1 MKLMYKLVEIP
12 LIGEKIKMYITN
24 KTGGMQESSFI
35 REYTKKAYNVDIDL
49 YSYGGCFAKEFNLGG
64 KVTVGRYCSFA
75 SNVRYFGANHPMH
88 FVSMSPYFY
97 NSQFSKNVKDIERKH
112 LIIGNDCWIGY
123 GVIITS
129 KCCSIGN
136 GAVIA
141 AGSVVTKDVPAYAV
155 VAGSPAQIIKY
166 RFDKKIIE
174 EIENSEWWKLT
185 PSELLKFYELI
196 DNPLE
201 FCKGIKNETK

>member
-1 MKLMYKLVEIP
+1 MNLMYKLVEIP

-24 KTGGMQESSFI
+24 KTGGMQESIFI
-35 REYTKKAYNVDIDL
+35 REYAKKAYNVDVDL
-49 YSYGGCFAKEFNLGG
+49 YSYGGCFSKDFNLGG
-64 KVTVGRYCSFA
+64 KVTIGRYCSFA
-75 SNVRYFGANHPMH
+75 SNIRYFGANHPMH
-88 FVSMSPYFY
+88 YVSMSPYFY
-97 NSQFSKNVKDIERKH
+97 NSKFSKNVKDIERKH
-112 LIIGNDCWIGY
+112 LMIGNDCWIGY
-123 GVIITS
+123 GTIITS
-129 KCCSIGN
+129 KCSSIGN

-141 AGSVVTKDVPAYAV
+141 AGSIVTKDVPAYAV
-155 VAGSPAQIIKY
+155 VAGSPARIIKY

-174 EIENSEWWKLT
+174 EIENSKWWELA